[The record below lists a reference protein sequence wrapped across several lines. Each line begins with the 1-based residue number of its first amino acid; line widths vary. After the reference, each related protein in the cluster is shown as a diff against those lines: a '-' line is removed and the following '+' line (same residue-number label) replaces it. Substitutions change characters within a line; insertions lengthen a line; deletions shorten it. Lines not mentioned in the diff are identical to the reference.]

1 MKKRFKA
8 IIAIMMVLVMSVAFF
23 ACSKKEEEPT
33 ETTTESTTVYIPP
46 TNPFT
51 GNEISESADGKR
63 PVAIVVEN
71 HSDARPQFG
80 IGSAD
85 ITCEGE
91 VEGGISR
98 MLWVYADSSAI
109 PDEIGPLRSARPS
122 FVEFSQFFDAVFV
135 HWGGSHS
142 KGNYVGGYET
152 ISANGVDDIDGMNGG
167 ALFGRNKTRRVS
179 SEHTGVMYAKELDG
193 VMDSKGYRKEINKDN
208 IVALDFNENATPAGE
223 TPASGVN
230 VKFSSRTDTRKFT
243 FSSEDSK
250 YHTNDWDTDVSFE
263 NLILLKADST
273 YITAPYKNSST
284 TYLNYSWTSGSGTKV
299 SDGKACDITWSVTDG
314 KLSIKDS
321 MGSAI
326 SLNKGQSYIGFVS
339 ANHEGSVDC
348 LSE

>member
-98 MLWVYADSSAI
+98 MLWVC
-109 PDEIGPLRSARPS
+109 GFL
-122 FVEFSQFFDAVFV
+122 
-135 HWGGSHS
+135 
-142 KGNYVGGYET
+142 GN
-152 ISANGVDDIDGMNGG
+152 
-167 ALFGRNKTRRVS
+167 
-179 SEHTGVMYAKELDG
+179 
-193 VMDSKGYRKEINKDN
+193 
-208 IVALDFNENATPAGE
+208 
-223 TPASGVN
+223 
-230 VKFSSRTDTRKFT
+230 SR
-243 FSSEDSK
+243 
-250 YHTNDWDTDVSFE
+250 
-263 NLILLKADST
+263 
-273 YITAPYKNSST
+273 
-284 TYLNYSWTSGSGTKV
+284 
-299 SDGKACDITWSVTDG
+299 
-314 KLSIKDS
+314 
-321 MGSAI
+321 
-326 SLNKGQSYIGFVS
+326 
-339 ANHEGSVDC
+339 
-348 LSE
+348 